1 MGLIYHWCPEA
12 DWQASPAGYEP
23 PALSVDGFIHCSY
36 RHQVESTATA
46 VDGGR
51 DDLVLLCIDEEG
63 LPVESEDCYELGEPY
78 PHIYG
83 SIPAGSVVAVAP
95 FPPSADGSF
104 IFPPSAPV

>member
-12 DWQASPAGYEP
+12 DWRASALGYDP
-23 PALSVDGFIHCSY
+23 PALGVDGFIHCSY

-51 DDLVLLCIDEEG
+51 DDLVLLCIGEEG
-63 LPVESEDCYELGEPY
+63 LPVESEDCYELGEAY

-83 SIPAGSVVAVAP
+83 SIPAGSVVAVVP

-104 IFPPSAPV
+104 SFPPSAPV